1 MHDLVVDYELDL
13 GVTLSVV
20 PIDYDNYLEWSRIL
34 PHYRNIEEE
43 RQRKH
48 PLLYC
53 RKPQKKVKYY
63 GAD

>member
-1 MHDLVVDYELDL
+1 MRYEDGSMLKEA
-13 GVTLSVV
+13 VAVFS
-20 PIDYDNYLEWSRIL
+20 S
-34 PHYRNIEEE
+34 EEE
-43 RQRKH
+43 MQRKH